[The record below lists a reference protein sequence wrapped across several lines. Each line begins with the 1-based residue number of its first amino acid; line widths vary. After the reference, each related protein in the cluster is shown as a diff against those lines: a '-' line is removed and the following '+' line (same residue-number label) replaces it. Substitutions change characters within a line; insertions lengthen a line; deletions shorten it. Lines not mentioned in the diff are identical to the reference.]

1 MNKIIFV
8 IIIAFFLS
16 SCGKKSAPVYKTE
29 NQKEN
34 IIIIS

>member
-8 IIIAFFLS
+8 IIIAIFLS

-34 IIIIS
+34 IIKIS

>member
-1 MNKIIFV
+1 MNKIIFL
-8 IIIAFFLS
+8 IIITIFLS
-16 SCGKKSAPVYKTE
+16 SCGKKSAPTYKTE

>member
-8 IIIAFFLS
+8 IIIAIFLS

-34 IIIIS
+34 INIIS